1 MPVRAYLYCT
11 GYTVAL
17 EAFNQRIDLALAYGI
32 LLGKQ
37 HNYIRHL
44 LAIGK
49 HTGIIGIQVD
59 ITGILKPHPG
69 GIEPV

>member
-59 ITGILKPHPG
+59 ITGSLTP
-69 GIEPV
+69 EA